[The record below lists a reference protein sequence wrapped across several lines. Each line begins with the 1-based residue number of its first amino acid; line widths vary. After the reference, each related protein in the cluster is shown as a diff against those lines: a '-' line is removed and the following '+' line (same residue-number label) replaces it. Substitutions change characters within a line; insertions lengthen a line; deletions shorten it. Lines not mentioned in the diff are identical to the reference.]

1 MSRTPSPERIPEH
14 LRRLREDPQSVNP
27 PDWRVDYADGPW
39 PVKVHQGGTRV
50 APEGPLARVLR
61 GSVAVTAVRGTRATL
76 RRAVP
81 SGGAMHPT
89 EVYVVCARTERLW
102 HVDPYRM
109 ELLAMSADRPG
120 RLVRAGLR
128 LSPGAALPPV
138 VLVLTSRF
146 WKNFYKYGDF
156 SFRLGAV
163 DAGVVLGR
171 VLRLAEAEFGTAWV
185 RTDFVDDALNAAL
198 GLDGRDESGYAVV
211 GCGHPEE
218 AGGSGVSAAS
228 GPMPSEAPRLRERSR
243 RVKRSPVF
251 DLVQASAHVVQAGTQ
266 VPPSGPARAPA
277 APDAP
282 PGVTRAGA
290 VALPP
295 SVPVDLNDPRVIVRR
310 RSGGR
315 AFTGRPAELAQLST
329 VLRHADAAG
338 TLLRDR
344 ADPTVPRVRLFVA
357 AHRVRGVPTG
367 WYEHLGDLLAPVG
380 RGLDPQL
387 GPRLQDALFGS
398 GVNAELAAFTVH
410 VVASPAQGCRSARH
424 YRTQQLAVGVAMEAT
439 VLAATAVDLGN
450 HPFLGF
456 DAPAVDAAYG
466 LDGQDD
472 GAQAQICVGAVR
484 ADDEW
489 EVAVRPR

>member
-1 MSRTPSPERIPEH
+1 MSRTPSPDRIPEH

-27 PDWRVDYADGPW
+27 PGWRVDYADGPW

-61 GSVAVTAVRGTRATL
+61 GSVAVTAVRGTRAIL

-89 EVYVVCARTERLW
+89 EAYVVCTRTERLW

-109 ELLAMSADRPG
+109 ELLALPADRPG

-171 VLRLAEAEFGTAWV
+171 VLRLAEAEFGTACV

-198 GLDGRDESGYAVV
+198 GLDGLDESVYAVV

-218 AGGSGVSAAS
+218 ASGSGATAAA
-228 GPMPSEAPRLRERSR
+228 GPAPSEAPRLRERSR

-251 DLVQASAHVVQAGTQ
+251 DLVQRSAHVPT
-266 VPPSGPARAPA
+266 PGPARAPA
-277 APDAP
+277 SAPVAP
-282 PGVTRAGA
+282 QGAASRAGA

-295 SVPVDLNDPRVIVRR
+295 PVPVDLNDLRVIVRR

-315 AFTGRPAELAQLST
+315 SFTGRPADLAQLST

-338 TLLRDR
+338 ALLRDR

-357 AHRVRGVPTG
+357 VHRVRGVPTG
-367 WYEHLGDLLAPVG
+367 WYAHLGDLLAPAG

-466 LDGQDD
+466 LDGQDG

-484 ADDEW
+484 AGDEW